1 MSNLFNAAR
10 KICESFIY
18 DPGHSDLDN
27 EQPIAIHCTLG
38 DWRRLNSALMLAG
51 QRAEPE
57 ARRIHEN
64 AVYQE
69 FLHRAFT
76 QDYASDFIDAAK
88 ARDKQPLPQKE
99 QQ

>member
-10 KICESFIY
+10 RICEAFTY

-57 ARRIHEN
+57 GVFITADDF
-64 AVYQE
+64 V
-69 FLHRAFT
+69 LHAGLLVIC
-76 QDYASDFIDAAK
+76 DPK
-88 ARDKQPLPQKE
+88 ARKALTDLKEGRSKPQKD
-99 QQ
+99 